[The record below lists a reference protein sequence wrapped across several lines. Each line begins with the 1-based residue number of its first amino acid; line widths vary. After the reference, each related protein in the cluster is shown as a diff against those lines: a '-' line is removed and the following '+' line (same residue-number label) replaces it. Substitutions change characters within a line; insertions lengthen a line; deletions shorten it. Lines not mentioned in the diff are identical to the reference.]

1 MKLTIKLVLYLMLG
15 IMLIEMIDGYFSI
28 KREVKLFENHVQQET
43 KLLGHGMEG
52 MITEVWKSSGQQR
65 VLELIREADEREP
78 QVGIRW
84 VWLDVIDGDP
94 FSPEIDRS
102 RLARIGQDQN
112 IAFKTKEKDGG
123 EFTYTYFPIT
133 VVKNRMGALELKK
146 SLTDVKNYTED
157 TIYQITLLMLVSF
170 VMAVFLS
177 WILGYRFVGQPL
189 DILTK
194 AIKQMDGDDFPE
206 PIIIEK
212 RNELTNLALAYN
224 DMMNSLE
231 LAREKIKSES
241 EARVVALNQLRH
253 ADRLKTVGSIAAGIA
268 HELGTPLNIISGRSS
283 LITSQKL
290 SDIEKDESANIISTQ
305 VKRMSTIINQFLAY
319 ARYQKPQKSD
329 TDIRLLVFQTVDLL
343 YPSVNKQTTSI
354 ELLGKDI
361 PFFIN
366 IDAGQIQ
373 QVLANI
379 LTNAIKAMPDGG
391 KIVINIQEK
400 RAVNKKSFD
409 GKEKDYVCI
418 SVQDEGD
425 GISKEDIDFLFDPF
439 FTTKSVGQGT
449 GLGLS
454 IAADICFEH
463 DGYIDVNS
471 EFGKGSCFMIY
482 LPIEPSRSTK

>member
-1 MKLTIKLVLYLMLG
+1 
-15 IMLIEMIDGYFSI
+15 MI
-28 KREVKLFENHVQQET
+28 
-43 KLLGHGMEG
+43 
-52 MITEVWKSSGQQR
+52 
-65 VLELIREADEREP
+65 
-78 QVGIRW
+78 
-84 VWLDVIDGDP
+84 DP

-391 KIVINIQEK
+391 KITIDIQEK
-400 RAVNKKSFD
+400 RTRNNKNFG

-418 SVQDEGD
+418 AVQDEGS
-425 GISKEDIDFLFDPF
+425 GISKEDIDFVFDPF
-439 FTTKSVGQGT
+439 FTTKITGQGT

-454 IAADICFEH
+454 IAADICYEH

>member
-15 IMLIEMIDGYFSI
+15 IILIEMIDGYFSI

-84 VWLDVIDGDP
+84 VWLDVTDGDP

-102 RLARIGQDQN
+102 RLIRIGQDQN
-112 IAFKTKEKDGG
+112 IAFKIKEKDGG

-133 VVKNRMGALELKK
+133 VAKNRMGALELKK
-146 SLTDVKNYTED
+146 SLADVQNYTKD
-157 TIYQITLLMLVSF
+157 TIYQITLLMLISF
-170 VMAVFLS
+170 VMAVLLS
-177 WILGYRFVGQPL
+177 WILGYRFVGRPL

-194 AIKQMDGDDFPE
+194 AIKQISGEEFPE
-206 PIIIEK
+206 PIIIKK
-212 RNELTNLALAYN
+212 RNELTNLALAFN
-224 DMMNSLE
+224 DMRKNLKR
-231 LAREKIKSES
+231 AREEIESES
-241 EARVVALNQLRH
+241 EARIEALNQLRH

-290 SDIEKDESANIISTQ
+290 SDMEKDESANIISTQ

-319 ARYQKPQKSD
+319 ARYQKTQKNKI
-329 TDIRLLVFQTVDLL
+329 DIRLLVFQTVDLL

-361 PFFIN
+361 PVFIK

-379 LTNAIKAMPDGG
+379 LTNAINAMADGG
-391 KIVINIQEK
+391 KITIDIQEK
-400 RAVNKKSFD
+400 RTRNNKNFG

-418 SVQDEGD
+418 AVQDEGS
-425 GISKEDIDFLFDPF
+425 GISKEDIDFVFDPF
-439 FTTKSVGQGT
+439 FTTKITGQGT

-454 IAADICFEH
+454 IAADICYEH
-463 DGYIDVNS
+463 DGYIDVKS
-471 EFGKGSCFMIY
+471 EVGKGSCFMVY
-482 LPIEPSRSTK
+482 LPIEPSRSTS

>member
-112 IAFKTKEKDGG
+112 IAFKIKEKDGG

-268 HELGTPLNIISGRSS
+268 HELGTPLNIISGRSKIFCS
-283 LITSQKL
+283 LQY
-290 SDIEKDESANIISTQ
+290 
-305 VKRMSTIINQFLAY
+305 R
-319 ARYQKPQKSD
+319 
-329 TDIRLLVFQTVDLL
+329 
-343 YPSVNKQTTSI
+343 
-354 ELLGKDI
+354 
-361 PFFIN
+361 
-366 IDAGQIQ
+366 
-373 QVLANI
+373 
-379 LTNAIKAMPDGG
+379 
-391 KIVINIQEK
+391 
-400 RAVNKKSFD
+400 
-409 GKEKDYVCI
+409 
-418 SVQDEGD
+418 
-425 GISKEDIDFLFDPF
+425 
-439 FTTKSVGQGT
+439 
-449 GLGLS
+449 
-454 IAADICFEH
+454 
-463 DGYIDVNS
+463 
-471 EFGKGSCFMIY
+471 
-482 LPIEPSRSTK
+482 